1 MPKHTKK
8 RSTIKRKHRQ
18 MNIGM
23 KELRR
28 RLARDRN
35 QCLMFELKSEAAGV
49 QQAINELDDLIG
61 DGDDD

>member
-8 RSTIKRKHRQ
+8 RSTIKRKHRR
-18 MNIGM
+18 MNSGM

-28 RLARDRN
+28 RLVKDYEGWMDLRMLAT
-35 QCLMFELKSEAAGV
+35 AAGAK
-49 QQAINELDDLIG
+49 QAINELDDLIG

>member
-18 MNIGM
+18 MNSGM

-28 RLARDRN
+28 RLVKDYEGWMDLRMLAT
-35 QCLMFELKSEAAGV
+35 AAGIK
-49 QQAINELDDLIG
+49 QAINELDDLVG

>member
-18 MNIGM
+18 MNSGM

-35 QCLMFELKSEAAGV
+35 QCLMFGLKSEAAGV

>member
-18 MNIGM
+18 MNSGM

-28 RLARDRN
+28 RLVKDYEGWMDLRMLAT
-35 QCLMFELKSEAAGV
+35 AAGV
-49 QQAINELDDLIG
+49 KQAINELDDLVG

>member
-18 MNIGM
+18 MNSGM

-35 QCLMFELKSEAAGV
+35 QCLMFKLKSEAAGV

>member
-8 RSTIKRKHRQ
+8 RSTIKRKHRC
-18 MNIGM
+18 MNSGM

-28 RLARDRN
+28 RLVKDYEGWMDLRMPAT
-35 QCLMFELKSEAAGV
+35 AAGV
-49 QQAINELDDLIG
+49 KQAINELDDLVG

>member
-18 MNIGM
+18 MNSGM

>member
-8 RSTIKRKHRQ
+8 RSTIKRKHRR
-18 MNIGM
+18 MNSGM

-28 RLARDRN
+28 RLVKDYEGWMDLRMLAT
-35 QCLMFELKSEAAGV
+35 AAGV
-49 QQAINELDDLIG
+49 KQAINELDDLVG

>member
-1 MPKHTKK
+1 
-8 RSTIKRKHRQ
+8 
-18 MNIGM
+18 MNSGM